1 MTRFISGILYQQKT
15 GKIKND
21 EKDLDLYGT
30 VNLIKKRVRGS
41 RKKNTYWSKS
51 MNYLLTP
58 IQCENKSNLALSRQ
72 IAGMTSEE
80 KRMDVK
86 AMTVIQNL
94 MHYNVIIG
102 MSENMAQSMTILRHV
117 LVSEHFSNTDRR
129 KMIDELFDKHILKK
143 EDNDAQTHKIN
154 VSVRNGVSTEL
165 VLQELRKDKDFLPIF
180 QEYVKYEQII
190 HEFALKM
197 HMMQY
202 EEAIDYNNA
211 NNEK

>member
-1 MTRFISGILYQQKT
+1 
-15 GKIKND
+15 
-21 EKDLDLYGT
+21 
-30 VNLIKKRVRGS
+30 
-41 RKKNTYWSKS
+41 

-58 IQCENKSNLALSRQ
+58 IQSEDKANLSLSRR
-72 IAGMTSEE
+72 IAGMTPEE

-94 MHYNVIIG
+94 MHYNVIMG
-102 MSENMAQSMTILRHV
+102 MTENMAQSMTILRHV
-117 LVSEHFSNTDRR
+117 LISGSFSSDNRM
-129 KMIDELFDKHILKK
+129 KMIDGLFEKHIILKK
-143 EDNDAQTHKIN
+143 EDHKQNNNAQSYKIN

-165 VLQELRKDKDFLPIF
+165 VLQELMKDEDFLPIF

-202 EEAIDYNNA
+202 AEAVTY
-211 NNEK
+211 NEKSEQ